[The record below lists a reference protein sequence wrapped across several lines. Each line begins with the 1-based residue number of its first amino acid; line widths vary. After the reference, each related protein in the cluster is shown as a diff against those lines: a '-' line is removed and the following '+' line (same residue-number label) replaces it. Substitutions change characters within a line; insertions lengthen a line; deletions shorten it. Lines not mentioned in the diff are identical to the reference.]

1 MTDFEQP
8 GGATEKGTKVYAF
21 ELNNGSLKL
30 TIDRATVK
38 RYSADHV
45 DPEVSDIPPDYLAAI
60 TTWIARGL
68 R

>member
-8 GGATEKGTKVYAF
+8 DSTKEKGTKVYAF

-30 TIDRATVK
+30 TIDRASVK
-38 RYSADHV
+38 RYSSDHV